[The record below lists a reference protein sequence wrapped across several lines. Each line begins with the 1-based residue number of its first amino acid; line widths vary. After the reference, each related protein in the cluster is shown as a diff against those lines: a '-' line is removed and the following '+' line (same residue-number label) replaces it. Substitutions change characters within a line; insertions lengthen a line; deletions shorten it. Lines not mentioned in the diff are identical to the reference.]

1 MREMNEKREKADWVP
16 AVRQEKVEEVITAGS
31 LFMDKNVPDVN
42 NVWVLMAKQL
52 RYLSPSLWGCQLL
65 LLCAAIAAALITSM
79 DCSDAGY
86 MIFTMAPVAGFL
98 TVPEMLKDLQYNM
111 SELESVCRYDGA
123 KVLVLRFISAGLIN
137 VLCLTMIS
145 AVMWEAFG
153 VSFLKTV
160 IYGLVP
166 YVWVNVI
173 NLFLIMLLRIRSRR
187 AGVLLSVMPVAALYL
202 FQPENMMF
210 YDGAVVFWLA
220 ALAAGVLLGA
230 GEVCLIM
237 KEKNKREG
245 AFLWN

>member
-1 MREMNEKREKADWVP
+1 MNEKKSKTDWIPV
-16 AVRQEKVEEVITAGS
+16 VRQEKVEEVIISGGLFMEQNVPAGS
-31 LFMDKNVPDVN
+31 
-42 NVWVLMAKQL
+42 NVWVLMTKQL

-65 LLCAAIAAALITSM
+65 LLCLAIAAALITSM
-79 DCSDAGY
+79 DCADAGY

-123 KVLVLRFISAGLIN
+123 KVLVLRLISAGLIN

-145 AVMWEAFG
+145 AAMWEAFG

-173 NLFLIMLLRIRSRR
+173 NLFMIMLLRIRSRR
-187 AGVLLSVMPVAALYL
+187 VGVLLSVIPAAASYL

-237 KEKNKREG
+237 KERNKREG

>member
-1 MREMNEKREKADWVP
+1 MNEKKSRTDWIP
-16 AVRQEKVEEVITAGS
+16 AVRQEKVEEVIISGE
-31 LFMDKNVPDVN
+31 LFMEQNVPDGSN
-42 NVWVLMAKQL
+42 IWMLMTKQL

-65 LLCAAIAAALITSM
+65 LLCAAIAAALFTSM

-98 TVPEMLKDLQYNM
+98 TAPEMLKDLQYKM

-123 KVLVLRFISAGLIN
+123 KVLVLRLISAGLIN
-137 VLCLTMIS
+137 ILCLTMIS
-145 AVMWEAFG
+145 AVMWGAFG

-173 NLFLIMLLRIRSRR
+173 NLFLIMLLRIRNRR
-187 AGVLLSVMPVAALYL
+187 IGVLLSVITAAAFYL

-237 KEKNKREG
+237 KERNKREG

>member
-1 MREMNEKREKADWVP
+1 MNEKRKIIDRIP
-16 AVRQEKVEEVITAGS
+16 AVRQEKVEEVIISGE
-31 LFMDKNVPDVN
+31 LFMEQNVPDGSN
-42 NVWVLMAKQL
+42 IWVLMTKQL
-52 RYLSPSLWGCQLL
+52 RYLSPSLWGCQML
-65 LLCAAIAAALITSM
+65 LLCAAIAAALFTSM
-79 DCSDAGY
+79 DCSGAGY

-98 TVPEMLKDLQYNM
+98 TAPEMLKDLQYKM

-123 KVLVLRFISAGLIN
+123 KVLVLRLISAGLIN
-137 VLCLTMIS
+137 ILCLTMIS
-145 AVMWEAFG
+145 AVMWGAFG

-173 NLFLIMLLRIRSRR
+173 NLFLIMLLRIRNRR
-187 AGVLLSVMPVAALYL
+187 AGVLLSVIPAAAFYLY
-202 FQPENMMF
+202 QPENMMF

-237 KEKNKREG
+237 KERNKREG

>member
-1 MREMNEKREKADWVP
+1 MNEKKSRTDWIP
-16 AVRQEKVEEVITAGS
+16 AVRQEKVEEVIISGGF
-31 LFMDKNVPDVN
+31 FMEQNVPDGSN
-42 NVWVLMAKQL
+42 IWVLMTKQL

-65 LLCAAIAAALITSM
+65 LLCAAIAAALFTSM

-98 TVPEMLKDLQYNM
+98 TAPEMLKDLQYKM

-123 KVLVLRFISAGLIN
+123 KVLVLRLISAGLIN
-137 VLCLTMIS
+137 ILCLTMIS
-145 AVMWEAFG
+145 AVMWGAFG

-173 NLFLIMLLRIRSRR
+173 NLFLIMLLRIRNRR
-187 AGVLLSVMPVAALYL
+187 IGVLLSVIPTAAFYL

-237 KEKNKREG
+237 KERNKREG

>member
-1 MREMNEKREKADWVP
+1 MNEKKSKTDWIPV
-16 AVRQEKVEEVITAGS
+16 VRQEKVEEVIISGGLFMEQNVPAGS
-31 LFMDKNVPDVN
+31 
-42 NVWVLMAKQL
+42 NVWVLMTKQL

-111 SELESVCRYDGA
+111 SELESVCRYEGPL
-123 KVLVLRFISAGLIN
+123 VLVIRLISAGLIN

-145 AVMWEAFG
+145 AAMWEAFG

-173 NLFLIMLLRIRSRR
+173 NLFMIMLLRIRSRR
-187 AGVLLSVMPVAALYL
+187 VGVLLSVIPAAASYL